1 MFRLLILETYIDMYS
16 YINTES
22 KNINLK
28 KRCKPKKTR
37 KSL

>member
-1 MFRLLILETYIDMYS
+1 MFRLLILETYIDTYS

-22 KNINLK
+22 KNIHLK
-28 KRCKPKKTR
+28 KSCKPKKTQ